1 MQPAV
6 RYQRVQPQIV
16 PNADHRTL
24 STSAVSY
31 HERCCPHTTLIDS
44 ARLPA
49 AGTADRHTAGTA
61 DRCAVD
67 LRAAGTANRRAA
79 RTADRRAA
87 SNADRRATGTANR
100 RAARTADRPAGTAD
114 HPTGTAKHPAVNARH
129 RTAGIGFS
137 PPLVGNAQ
145 LGQHYATQLLPL
157 FTFAVARDV
166 KDLHSIRQNF
176 QQFRQR

>member
-1 MQPAV
+1 MQPAG
-6 RYQRVQPQIV
+6 RYQCVQPQVV

-31 HERCCPHTTLIDS
+31 HDRCCPHTTLIDS

-79 RTADRRAA
+79 ST
-87 SNADRRATGTANR
+87 ADRRATGTANR

-114 HPTGTAKHPAVNARH
+114 HPAGTAKHPAVNARH

-137 PPLVGNAQ
+137 PPLLSKVVGNAQ
-145 LGQHYATQLLPL
+145 LGQHDATQLLPL